1 MTDLQELFDRDP
13 ASHSKQDREA
23 IIAEL
28 RKMRA
33 SFNTS
38 KTPATKTPKKKSE
51 AAATAE
57 DLGIEL

>member
-13 ASHSKQDREA
+13 ASHSKQDRA
-23 IIAEL
+23 LIIAEL

-33 SFNTS
+33 SFNTA

-51 AAATAE
+51 AAATASE
-57 DLGIEL
+57 IGIEL